1 MLFDLEEG
9 SKGRDLIYGTGLKAQ
24 GAGQILLSLS
34 DQRHLPLHYPLT
46 LKIQG
51 AGVKTGTFVEVGL
64 GIVA

>member
-51 AGVKTGTFVEVGL
+51 AGFINPINL
-64 GIVA
+64 SRAL